1 MLFTADN
8 SSITVNLTIKRKRKR
23 AAALAGNVAH
33 CHSGRGQKVN
43 NFRKKELML
52 LNKSIQRAKDLAS
65 ITTEDPQNK
74 QTVYKA
80 ACLVWELAQ
89 EYRSGS
95 SNYYVSRKCYEASV
109 KRVDLLAA
117 EITEGSYKELAV
129 AAVSEVR
136 EYLSLVAE
144 YRIRENRKCRV
155 F

>member
-1 MLFTADN
+1 MD
-8 SSITVNLTIKRKRKR
+8 
-23 AAALAGNVAH
+23 NVAH

-43 NFRKKELML
+43 NFMVKELML
-52 LNKSIQRAKDLAS
+52 LNKSIQRSKDLAS

-74 QTVYKA
+74 QTAYKA

-109 KRVDLLAA
+109 KRINLLEA

-129 AAVSEVR
+129 EAVSEAR
-136 EYLSLVAE
+136 EYLRLVAE
-144 YRIRENRKCRV
+144 YRIREKNRV
-155 F
+155 Y